1 MKIMKNKI
9 PDNRKKTGA
18 WGERMAAEYLE
29 KRGVRILENNARTPY
44 GEIDLIGED
53 NNQLIF
59 IEVKTLRNKRF
70 GDPEVSVNSKK
81 QGHMINSALHYLQ
94 DKNLLDSE
102 WRIDVVT
109 LCAPPAKPIE
119 FRWFKNAIS
128 E

>member
-1 MKIMKNKI
+1 MKNKI

-18 WGERMAAEYLE
+18 WGEQMAAEYLE
-29 KRGVRILENNARTPY
+29 KNGVKILEYNTYTPY
-44 GEIDLIGED
+44 GEIDLIGDE
-53 NNQLIF
+53 NNQFVF

-81 QGHMINSALHYLQ
+81 QKHMINSALHYLQ

-109 LCAPPAKPIE
+109 LCALPDMPIE
-119 FRWFKNAIS
+119 IRWFKNAVS
-128 E
+128 D

>member
-1 MKIMKNKI
+1 MKNKL

-29 KRGVRILENNARTPY
+29 IHGVEILENNIHTPY
-44 GEIDLIGED
+44 GEIDLIGKD
-53 NNQLIF
+53 NNQLVF
-59 IEVKTLRNKRF
+59 IEVKTLRSKRF
-70 GDPEVSVNSKK
+70 GDPEVSVNLKK
-81 QGHMINSALHYLQ
+81 QDHMINSALHYLQ

-109 LCAPPAKPIE
+109 LCAILSQPIE